1 MKPHRIEISS
11 KTIIFIAVFLISL
24 NLLWAIRS
32 IIFLF
37 FLCFIFME
45 ILNRPI
51 TWLENRKI
59 PRPLAI
65 IIIYTIILAILSFAL
80 AGIVPILIEQTTG
93 LITALPGILKDTH
106 FLGVSAID
114 WTSQFKILQ
123 NLPQNIAKTAV
134 SIFSNIFQAF
144 IFFVITFYLLLERK
158 NFDKYSFSFFGKLG
172 KDKALTIISNLEK
185 RLGAWLGAEIVL
197 MTLIGFLS
205 YLGYLFLGLNYA
217 VPLAIIAGL
226 LEIIPNIG
234 PTISTA
240 LAAIVGLTMS
250 PLTGILAIVWGI
262 IVQQLE
268 NNLIVP
274 KIMKQSVGLNP
285 LTTIL
290 LLLIGAKLAG
300 IGGAV
305 LALPIYLT
313 IESIFKVI
321 SPTSSLN
328 KNP

>member
-1 MKPHRIEISS
+1 MKPQRIEISS

-185 RLGAWLGAEIVL
+185 RLGAWFGAEIVL